1 MIHMIYTVDLKIM
14 EWYGFGL
21 YILTTTMAGLGQQPH
36 QRFITLAVWEE
47 LPSLVVFGFML
58 D

>member
-1 MIHMIYTVDLKIM
+1 M
-14 EWYGFGL
+14 EWHGFGL
-21 YILTTTMAGLGQQPH
+21 YILTTTMAGLDQQPY
-36 QRFITLAVWEE
+36 QRFITLAAWEM

>member
-1 MIHMIYTVDLKIM
+1 
-14 EWYGFGL
+14 
-21 YILTTTMAGLGQQPH
+21 MAGLDQQPY

-58 D
+58 DQRIFVELLVRLSIVLA